1 MVRLGFII
9 GFIATIGV
17 LLSGLAAYRVHEQEL
32 TVNGIAIARAID
44 VHASLVQDRLT
55 ERELL
60 ARVAS
65 GLFRTP
71 SVVKANMLQ
80 PLRSSI
86 YAFKTDFVVAGWI
99 ARLKPAELDAA
110 RAQLASAGFPNPA
123 IRSDDDKPL
132 GTGAPDQPIDVLMD
146 VEPRNKETAGLA
158 GRSYDQHPILGPMLA
173 QAMDSGKPVASD
185 PLPLLRSDGPIGLV
199 LAAPV
204 LQEGEAQPAGFV
216 TFSYELAPLMLAND
230 DLSLFSVVLRDPRNP
245 EVELIA
251 NHQGSVSSR
260 LTAADGPPPS
270 MVRTVT
276 FGGRDWSLGYY
287 AKTNAVKRAEETA
300 VVVAAIGLA
309 LTAII
314 CGLFGYV
321 AYNNLRLSREIQVR
335 IGFERRLTAVID
347 ELNHRVKNILAVI
360 QSIVTRTLRHGS
372 DIDVARELL
381 IGRIHA
387 MSNVVSLLS
396 ESQWQG
402 VKLKGLFEARAIPHA
417 ERIAVSGP
425 DIAVSARAAQSLSLL
440 FFELASHSDEGLSLV
455 GKHPHIVAHWDVTG
469 EEPDTIFH
477 FRWEEFN
484 TSEATRR
491 ADSDF
496 GLILL
501 DRVAPEALGGVSK
514 RYFTDVS
521 YVYELT
527 APMETVVDMT
537 ERDRTEQF
545 AIAPR
550 RAAMTGQPSSLRKQ
564 ALPYHAMSEV
574 GKGWSDADYH
584 NDWGYGP
591 ACAGTTNINRSS
603 ASAATQSTP
612 QSKLEVLRRLR
623 SSQ

>member
-1 MVRLGFII
+1 M
-9 GFIATIGV
+9 
-17 LLSGLAAYRVHEQEL
+17 
-32 TVNGIAIARAID
+32 
-44 VHASLVQDRLT
+44 
-55 ERELL
+55 
-60 ARVAS
+60 
-65 GLFRTP
+65 
-71 SVVKANMLQ
+71 
-80 PLRSSI
+80 
-86 YAFKTDFVVAGWI
+86 
-99 ARLKPAELDAA
+99 
-110 RAQLASAGFPNPA
+110 
-123 IRSDDDKPL
+123 
-132 GTGAPDQPIDVLMD
+132 
-146 VEPRNKETAGLA
+146 
-158 GRSYDQHPILGPMLA
+158 
-173 QAMDSGKPVASD
+173 
-185 PLPLLRSDGPIGLV
+185 

-204 LQEGEAQPAGFV
+204 LPEGGAAPAGFV
-216 TFSYELAPLMLAND
+216 TFSYDLASLMLTND
-230 DLSLFSVVLRDPRNP
+230 DLSLFSVVLKDPRDPDS
-245 EVELIA
+245 ELIA
-251 NHQGSVSSR
+251 DHQGVVTSRAASSQGS
-260 LTAADGPPPS
+260 APS
-270 MVRTVT
+270 MLRTVT

-287 AKTNAVKRAEETA
+287 AKTNATSRAEQTA
-300 VVVAAIGLA
+300 AVVAAIGLA
-309 LTAII
+309 LTTIV

-360 QSIVTRTLRHGS
+360 QSIVTRTLRHGA

-469 EEPDTIFH
+469 EEPDAVFN

-484 TSEATRR
+484 TSAATRR

-545 AIAPR
+545 AMPPGR
-550 RAAMTGQPSSLRKQ
+550 RK
-564 ALPYHAMSEV
+564 
-574 GKGWSDADYH
+574 
-584 NDWGYGP
+584 
-591 ACAGTTNINRSS
+591 
-603 ASAATQSTP
+603 
-612 QSKLEVLRRLR
+612 
-623 SSQ
+623 

>member
-1 MVRLGFII
+1 VVRLGFII
-9 GFIATIGV
+9 GLIALIG
-17 LLSGLAAYRVHEQEL
+17 LMLSGAASFRVHEQEL
-32 TVNGIAIARAID
+32 TIDGIALARAID

-65 GLFRTP
+65 GLFRAP
-71 SVVKANMLQ
+71 SLVKANMLQ

-86 YAFKTDFVVAGWI
+86 YAFKTDFLVASWI
-99 ARLKPAELDAA
+99 ARLKPGELDEAG
-110 RAQLASAGFPNPA
+110 RELASAGFSNPK
-123 IRSDDDKPL
+123 IRNFDGKPIDPRSLDK
-132 GTGAPDQPIDVLMD
+132 PIDVLMD
-146 VEPRNKETAGLA
+146 VEPRNAENMALA
-158 GRSYDQHPILGPMLA
+158 GRAFDQSPSIGSMLA
-173 QAMDSGKPVASD
+173 RAMAEGKPVASD
-185 PLPLLRSDGPIGLV
+185 PVNLVRPNGPVGIV

-204 LQEGEAQPAGFV
+204 IQDGTTSPAGFV
-216 TFSYELAPLMLAND
+216 TFSYELAPLMLTND
-230 DLSLFSVVLRDPRNP
+230 DQSLFSVVLKDPRSADG
-245 EVELIA
+245 ELIA
-251 NHQGSVSSR
+251 NDQGVVTSR
-260 LTAADGPPPS
+260 QAAVDGPAPS
-270 MVRTVT
+270 AARIVA
-276 FGGRDWSLGYY
+276 FGDRDWSLAYY
-287 AKTNAVKRAEETA
+287 AKINATKRAQQTA
-300 VVVAAIGLA
+300 AIVGAIGLA
-309 LTAII
+309 LTVMI

-455 GKHPHIVAHWDVTG
+455 GKHPHVVAKWEVTG
-469 EEPDTIFH
+469 EQPDTIFH

-491 ADSDF
+491 PDSDF

-501 DRVAPEALGGVSK
+501 DRVAPEALGGTSK
-514 RYFTDVS
+514 RYFTDIS
-521 YVYELT
+521 YVYELI
-527 APMETVVDMT
+527 APMATVVDMT
-537 ERDRTEQF
+537 ERDRTERISAPVRP
-545 AIAPR
+545 AI
-550 RAAMTGQPSSLRKQ
+550 
-564 ALPYHAMSEV
+564 
-574 GKGWSDADYH
+574 
-584 NDWGYGP
+584 
-591 ACAGTTNINRSS
+591 
-603 ASAATQSTP
+603 
-612 QSKLEVLRRLR
+612 
-623 SSQ
+623 

>member
-1 MVRLGFII
+1 VVRLGFII
-9 GFIATIGV
+9 GLIALIGV
-17 LLSGLAAYRVHEQEL
+17 LISGLAAYRVHDQEL
-32 TVNGIAIARAID
+32 TVERIALARAID

-60 ARVAS
+60 ARVSS
-65 GLFRTP
+65 GLFRAP
-71 SVVKANMLQ
+71 SVIKANMLE

-99 ARLKPAELDAA
+99 ARLKPGELEAA
-110 RAQLASAGFPNPA
+110 RTELAGAGFPNPT
-123 IRSDDDKPL
+123 IRSFDDAPL
-132 GTGAPDQPIDVLMD
+132 ATSSLDHPVDVLMD
-146 VEPRNKETAGLA
+146 VEPRNAETMAFP
-158 GRSYDQHPILGPMLA
+158 GRALDQHPVLGPMLE
-173 QAMDSGKPVASD
+173 QAMAGGKPVASD
-185 PLPLLRSDGPIGLV
+185 PLALLRPNGPIGLV

-204 LQEGEAQPAGFV
+204 LQDGSGTAVGFV
-216 TFSYELAPLMLAND
+216 TFSYELAPLMLTND
-230 DLSLFSVVLRDPRNP
+230 DLSLFSVVLKDPRSDNS
-245 EVELIA
+245 ELIA
-251 NHQGSVSSR
+251 DDQGVVTSR
-260 LTAADGPPPS
+260 PATQLGPAPA
-270 MVRTVT
+270 VTRTVT
-276 FGGRDWSLGYY
+276 FGGRDWTLGYY
-287 AKTNAVKRAEETA
+287 AKSNTATRAERTA
-300 VVVAAIGLA
+300 AIVAAIGIA
-309 LTAII
+309 LTGIV

-372 DIDVARELL
+372 DIDVSRELL

-455 GKHPHIVAHWDVTG
+455 GKHPHIVVHWEVSG
-469 EEPDTIFH
+469 EGADTIFH

-484 TSEATRR
+484 TSAATRR
-491 ADSDF
+491 EDSDF
-496 GLILL
+496 GVILL
-501 DRVAPEALGGVSK
+501 DRVAPEALGGVAK

-537 ERDRTEQF
+537 ERDRTEQ
-545 AIAPR
+545 ISAP
-550 RAAMTGQPSSLRKQ
+550 LR
-564 ALPYHAMSEV
+564 
-574 GKGWSDADYH
+574 
-584 NDWGYGP
+584 P
-591 ACAGTTNINRSS
+591 AR
-603 ASAATQSTP
+603 
-612 QSKLEVLRRLR
+612 
-623 SSQ
+623 

>member
-9 GFIATIGV
+9 GLIALVGV

-32 TVNGIAIARAID
+32 AIERIALARAID
-44 VHASLVQDRLT
+44 VHASQVQDRLT

-60 ARVAS
+60 ARIAA
-65 GLFRTP
+65 GLFRLP
-71 SVVKANMLQ
+71 SAVKANALE

-86 YAFKTDFVVAGWI
+86 YAFKTDFVVAGWV
-99 ARLKPAELDAA
+99 ARLKPNELDTA
-110 RAQLASAGFPNPA
+110 RNELAHAGYPDPNIRTSDGKVLD
-123 IRSDDDKPL
+123 IRSL
-132 GTGAPDQPIDVLMD
+132 QEPIDVLMD
-146 VEPRNKETAGLA
+146 VEPRNRQTAPSVGRTLDDNRVLSTMLSLA
-158 GRSYDQHPILGPMLA
+158 IGE
-173 QAMDSGKPVASD
+173 GKPYASD
-185 PLPLLRSDGPIGLV
+185 PLPLLRPDGQIGVV

-204 LQEGEAQPAGFV
+204 LPPDATSPAGFV

-230 DLSLFSVVLRDPRNP
+230 DLSLFSVVLKDPRLLGG
-245 EVELIA
+245 EL
-251 NHQGSVSSR
+251 V
-260 LTAADGPPPS
+260 ADDRGVVTTRVVASDWPAPS
-270 MVRTVT
+270 ATRTVT
-276 FGGRDWSLGYY
+276 FGNRDWFLSYY
-287 AKTNAVKRAEETA
+287 AKTNAAKRAEQTA
-300 VVVAAIGLA
+300 AIVGAIGLA
-309 LTAII
+309 LTGII

-321 AYNNLRLSREIQVR
+321 ASNNLRLSREIQVR

-372 DIDVARELL
+372 DIDIARELL

-387 MSNVVSLLS
+387 MSHVVSLLS

-417 ERIAVSGP
+417 DRIAVSGP

-455 GKHPHIVAHWDVTG
+455 GKHPHIVAKWEVIG
-469 EEPDTIFH
+469 EAPEAVFT

-491 ADSDF
+491 PDSDF

-501 DRVAPEALGGVSK
+501 DRVAPEALGGTSK
-514 RYFTDVS
+514 RYFTEAS

-537 ERDRTEQF
+537 ERDRTEKF
-545 AIAPR
+545 SAPVR
-550 RAAMTGQPSSLRKQ
+550 PVR
-564 ALPYHAMSEV
+564 
-574 GKGWSDADYH
+574 
-584 NDWGYGP
+584 
-591 ACAGTTNINRSS
+591 
-603 ASAATQSTP
+603 
-612 QSKLEVLRRLR
+612 
-623 SSQ
+623 

>member
-9 GFIATIGV
+9 GFIALIGS

-32 TVNGIAIARAID
+32 TLDGIALARAID

-65 GLFRTP
+65 GLFRAP
-71 SVVKANMLQ
+71 SVLKVNMLQ
-80 PLRSSI
+80 PLRASI
-86 YAFKTDFVVAGWI
+86 YAFKTDFVVANWI
-99 ARLKPAELDAA
+99 ARLKPNELEA
-110 RAQLASAGFPNPA
+110 ASAVLKSSGFTNPT
-123 IRSDDDKPL
+123 IRDFDDQPLDLKTIDKP
-132 GTGAPDQPIDVLMD
+132 INVLMD
-146 VEPRNKETAGLA
+146 LEPRSADTLGFP
-158 GRSYDQHPILGPMLA
+158 GRAYDHHSIIGPVLVQTMEG
-173 QAMDSGKPVASD
+173 GKPVASD
-185 PLPLLRSDGPIGLV
+185 PIPLLRKDGPVGIV

-204 LQEGEAQPAGFV
+204 YQEGSSEAAGFV
-216 TFSYELAPLMLAND
+216 TFSYELATLMLTND
-230 DLSLFSVVLRDPRNP
+230 DRSLFSVVLKDPRD
-245 EVELIA
+245 A
-251 NHQGSVSSR
+251 NDEFVANDQGAITLQPVK
-260 LTAADGPPPS
+260 LEGPAPS

-287 AKTNAVKRAEETA
+287 AKTNAVLRAQQTA
-300 VVVAAIGLA
+300 VIVAAIGLA
-309 LTAII
+309 LTGIV

-360 QSIVTRTLRHGS
+360 QSIVTRTLRHGA
-372 DIDVARELL
+372 DIDVSRELL

-387 MSNVVSLLS
+387 MSNVVTLLS

-402 VKLKGLFEARAIPHA
+402 VKLKGLFESRAIPHA
-417 ERIAVSGP
+417 DRIAVNGP

-455 GKHPHIVAHWDVTG
+455 GKHPHIVANWDTSG

-484 TSEATRR
+484 TSAATRR
-491 ADSDF
+491 EDSDF

-501 DRVAPEALGGVSK
+501 DRVAPEALGGTAK

-527 APMETVVDMT
+527 APMVTVVDMT
-537 ERDRTEQF
+537 ERDRTEQLS
-545 AIAPR
+545 APVR
-550 RAAMTGQPSSLRKQ
+550 PVR
-564 ALPYHAMSEV
+564 
-574 GKGWSDADYH
+574 
-584 NDWGYGP
+584 
-591 ACAGTTNINRSS
+591 
-603 ASAATQSTP
+603 
-612 QSKLEVLRRLR
+612 
-623 SSQ
+623 

>member
-9 GFIATIGV
+9 GFIALIGV

-32 TVNGIAIARAID
+32 ALDGIALARAID

-65 GLFRTP
+65 GLFRSP

-80 PLRSSI
+80 PLRSAI
-86 YAFKTDFVVAGWI
+86 YAFKSDFVIASWI
-99 ARLKPAELDAA
+99 ARLKPADFATAQAELK
-110 RAQLASAGFPNPA
+110 SAGFTNPT
-123 IRSDDDKPL
+123 IRDFDDKPL
-132 GTGAPDQPIDVLMD
+132 DLKTIDKPLDVMMD
-146 VEPRNKETAGLA
+146 VEPRTPDLLGIP
-158 GRSYDQHPILGPMLA
+158 GRAFERHSVIGPMLA
-173 QAMDSGKPVASD
+173 QAAASGKPVASD
-185 PLPLLRSDGPIGLV
+185 PIPMLRQNGPIGIV
-199 LAAPV
+199 LASAIVNEGSTEPV
-204 LQEGEAQPAGFV
+204 GFIA
-216 TFSYELAPLMLAND
+216 FSYELAPLMLTND
-230 DLSLFSVVLRDPRNP
+230 DRSLFSVVLKDPDDASD
-245 EVELIA
+245 EYVA
-251 NHQGSVSSR
+251 NEQGVVTLRAVKQGDPAPSV
-260 LTAADGPPPS
+260 
-270 MVRTVT
+270 VRTVT

-287 AKTNAVKRAEETA
+287 AKNNAVQRAQQTA
-300 VVVAAIGLA
+300 IVVAAIGLA
-309 LTAII
+309 LTGII

-372 DIDVARELL
+372 DMDVSRELL

-387 MSNVVSLLS
+387 MSNVVTLLS

-402 VKLKGLFEARAIPHA
+402 VKLRGLFEARAIPHA
-417 ERIAVSGP
+417 DRIVVNGP

-455 GKHPHIVAHWDVTG
+455 GKHPHIVANWEVTG
-469 EEPDTIFH
+469 EEPDTVFH

-484 TSEATRR
+484 TSAATRR
-491 ADSDF
+491 EDSDF

-501 DRVAPEALGGVSK
+501 DRVAPEALGGTAK

-527 APMETVVDMT
+527 APMATVVDMN
-537 ERDRTEQF
+537 ERDRTGE
-545 AIAPR
+545 ISAPVR
-550 RAAMTGQPSSLRKQ
+550 PVR
-564 ALPYHAMSEV
+564 
-574 GKGWSDADYH
+574 
-584 NDWGYGP
+584 
-591 ACAGTTNINRSS
+591 
-603 ASAATQSTP
+603 
-612 QSKLEVLRRLR
+612 
-623 SSQ
+623 

>member
-1 MVRLGFII
+1 VIRLGFII
-9 GFIATIGV
+9 GFIASIGV
-17 LLSGLAAYRVHEQEL
+17 LLSGFAAYRVHDQEL
-32 TVNGIAIARAID
+32 TLDGIALARAID

-65 GLFRTP
+65 GLFRAP

-86 YAFKTDFVVAGWI
+86 YAFKTDFVVANWI
-99 ARLKPAELDAA
+99 ARLKPSELDAA
-110 RAQLASAGFPNPA
+110 REVLKSSGFTNPT
-123 IRSDDDKPL
+123 IRDFDDRPL
-132 GTGAPDQPIDVLMD
+132 DVKAMEKPIDVLMD
-146 VEPRNKETAGLA
+146 LEPRSPDTLGFP
-158 GRSYDQHPILGPMLA
+158 GRAYDRHSIVGPMLA
-173 QAMDSGKPVASD
+173 QAMQSGKPLASD
-185 PLPLLRSDGPIGLV
+185 PIPLLRKDGPVGIV

-204 LQEGEAQPAGFV
+204 FQEGSTDVAGFV
-216 TFSYELAPLMLAND
+216 TFSYELAPLMLVND
-230 DLSLFSVVLRDPRNP
+230 DRSLFSVVLKDPRD
-245 EVELIA
+245 A
-251 NHQGSVSSR
+251 NDEFVANDQGAVTLQSVK
-260 LTAADGPPPS
+260 LDGPAPS

-287 AKTNAVKRAEETA
+287 AKTSAIARAQQTA
-300 VVVAAIGLA
+300 VIVAAIGLA
-309 LTAII
+309 LTGIV

-372 DIDVARELL
+372 DIDVSRELL

-387 MSNVVSLLS
+387 MSNVVTLLS

-402 VKLKGLFEARAIPHA
+402 VKLKGLFESRAIPHA
-417 ERIAVSGP
+417 ERIAVNGP

-455 GKHPHIVAHWDVTG
+455 GKHPHIVANWDISG

-484 TSEATRR
+484 TSAATRR
-491 ADSDF
+491 EDSDF

-501 DRVAPEALGGVSK
+501 DRVAPEALGGTAK

-527 APMETVVDMT
+527 APMVTVVDMT
-537 ERDRTEQF
+537 ERDRTEQLS
-545 AIAPR
+545 APVR
-550 RAAMTGQPSSLRKQ
+550 PVR
-564 ALPYHAMSEV
+564 
-574 GKGWSDADYH
+574 
-584 NDWGYGP
+584 
-591 ACAGTTNINRSS
+591 
-603 ASAATQSTP
+603 
-612 QSKLEVLRRLR
+612 
-623 SSQ
+623 

>member
-9 GFIATIGV
+9 GFIALIGV
-17 LLSGLAAYRVHEQEL
+17 LLSGLAGYRVHEQEL
-32 TVNGIAIARAID
+32 TVDRIAMARAID

-60 ARVAS
+60 ARVSS
-65 GLFRTP
+65 GLFHAP
-71 SVVKANMLQ
+71 SLIKANMLQ
-80 PLRSSI
+80 PLRASI

-99 ARLKPAELDAA
+99 ARLRPDELDAA
-110 RAQLASAGFPNPA
+110 GAELLSAGFPNPRV
-123 IRSDDDKPL
+123 RSFDDAPLDKRAL
-132 GTGAPDQPIDVLMD
+132 AAPVDVLMD
-146 VEPRNKETAGLA
+146 VEPRKQETMVFA
-158 GRSYDQHPILGPMLA
+158 GRSLDQQPILGAMLT
-173 QAMDSGKPVASD
+173 QALSEGTPVASD
-185 PLPLLRSDGPIGLV
+185 PVPLLRPDGPIGLV

-204 LQEGEAQPAGFV
+204 LQQGDAAPAGFV
-216 TFSYELAPLMLAND
+216 TFSYELAPLMLTND
-230 DLSLFSVVLRDPRNP
+230 DLSLFSVILKDPRGDDG
-245 EVELIA
+245 ELIA
-251 NHQGSVSSR
+251 DDRGIVTSRPAGRQGP
-260 LTAADGPPPS
+260 TPP
-270 MVRTVT
+270 VTRTVT
-276 FGGRDWSLGYY
+276 FGGRDWTLGYY
-287 AKTNAVKRAEETA
+287 AKTNAAMRAQQTA
-300 VVVAAIGLA
+300 TIVAAIGLA
-309 LTAII
+309 LTAIV

-425 DIAVSARAAQSLSLL
+425 DITVSARAAQSLSLL

-455 GKHPHIVAHWDVTG
+455 GKHPHIVAHWEVNG
-469 EEPDTIFH
+469 EDPDIIFH

-484 TSEATRR
+484 TSAETRR
-491 ADSDF
+491 EDSDF
-496 GLILL
+496 GVILL
-501 DRVAPEALGGVSK
+501 DRVAPEALGGTSK

-527 APMETVVDMT
+527 APMDTVVDMS

-545 AIAPR
+545 SAPAKPGR
-550 RAAMTGQPSSLRKQ
+550 
-564 ALPYHAMSEV
+564 
-574 GKGWSDADYH
+574 
-584 NDWGYGP
+584 
-591 ACAGTTNINRSS
+591 
-603 ASAATQSTP
+603 
-612 QSKLEVLRRLR
+612 
-623 SSQ
+623 

>member
-9 GFIATIGV
+9 GFIALIGV
-17 LLSGLAAYRVHEQEL
+17 LLSGLAAYRVHEQEVTL
-32 TVNGIAIARAID
+32 DGIALARAID

-65 GLFRTP
+65 GLFRAP
-71 SVVKANMLQ
+71 SVLKANMLQ
-80 PLRSSI
+80 PLRASI
-86 YAFKTDFVVAGWI
+86 YAFKTDFVVANWI
-99 ARLKPAELDAA
+99 ARLKPDELEAA
-110 RAQLASAGFPNPA
+110 RSVLKSSGFTDPTIRDFDDQPLDMKA
-123 IRSDDDKPL
+123 IDKP
-132 GTGAPDQPIDVLMD
+132 INVLMD
-146 VEPRNKETAGLA
+146 LEPRSADTLSFP
-158 GRSYDQHPILGPMLA
+158 GRAYDRHSIIGPVLTQVMEG
-173 QAMDSGKPVASD
+173 GKPVASD
-185 PLPLLRSDGPIGLV
+185 PIPLLRKDGPVGIV

-204 LQEGEAQPAGFV
+204 YQEGSSEAAGFV
-216 TFSYELAPLMLAND
+216 TFSYELATLMLTNDDQSLFAVVLKDPTDVNDEFVAND
-230 DLSLFSVVLRDPRNP
+230 QGVVTLQPVKP
-245 EVELIA
+245 E
-251 NHQGSVSSR
+251 
-260 LTAADGPPPS
+260 GPAPS

-287 AKTNAVKRAEETA
+287 AKSNVAVRAQQTA
-300 VVVAAIGLA
+300 VIVAAIGLA
-309 LTAII
+309 LTGIV

-372 DIDVARELL
+372 DIDVSRELL

-387 MSNVVSLLS
+387 MSNVVTLLS

-417 ERIAVSGP
+417 DRIAVNGP

-455 GKHPHIVAHWDVTG
+455 GKHPHIVANWEISG
-469 EEPDTIFH
+469 EEPDTVFH

-484 TSEATRR
+484 TSAATRR
-491 ADSDF
+491 EDSDF

-501 DRVAPEALGGVSK
+501 DRVAPEALGGTAK
-514 RYFTDVS
+514 RFFTDVS

-527 APMETVVDMT
+527 APMVTVVDMT
-537 ERDRTEQF
+537 ERDRTEQLS
-545 AIAPR
+545 APVR
-550 RAAMTGQPSSLRKQ
+550 PVK
-564 ALPYHAMSEV
+564 
-574 GKGWSDADYH
+574 
-584 NDWGYGP
+584 
-591 ACAGTTNINRSS
+591 
-603 ASAATQSTP
+603 
-612 QSKLEVLRRLR
+612 
-623 SSQ
+623 

>member
-1 MVRLGFII
+1 VVRLGFII
-9 GFIATIGV
+9 GFIALIGV
-17 LLSGLAAYRVHEQEL
+17 LLSGLAAYRVHDQEL
-32 TVNGIAIARAID
+32 AIDGIALARAID

-71 SVVKANMLQ
+71 SVIKANMLQ
-80 PLRSSI
+80 PLRSAI
-86 YAFKTDFVVAGWI
+86 YAFKTDFVVADWI
-99 ARLKPAELDAA
+99 ARLKPSELDAA
-110 RAQLASAGFPNPA
+110 RAELAGSGFSNPT
-123 IRSDDDKPL
+123 IRDFDDQPLDLKTLDKPVN
-132 GTGAPDQPIDVLMD
+132 VLMD
-146 VEPRNKETAGLA
+146 VEPRTAETSDLP
-158 GRSYDQHPILGPMLA
+158 GRTLDKHSVVGPMLA
-173 QAMDSGKPVASD
+173 QAMAQGKPVASD
-185 PLPLLRSDGPIGLV
+185 PIPLLRRNGPVGIA

-204 LQEGEAQPAGFV
+204 FQEGALEPAGFV
-216 TFSYELAPLMLAND
+216 TFSYELAPLMLEND
-230 DLSLFSVVLRDPRNP
+230 DRSLFSVALRDPRD
-245 EVELIA
+245 A
-251 NHQGSVSSR
+251 NDEFVANDQDAVSSR
-260 LTAADGPPPS
+260 AVKPDGPAPS

-276 FGGRDWSLGYY
+276 FGGRDWSLAYY
-287 AKTNAVKRAEETA
+287 AKTSAAVRAEQTA
-300 VVVAAIGLA
+300 IIVAAIGLA
-309 LTAII
+309 LTGIV

-360 QSIVTRTLRHGS
+360 QSIVTRTLRHGA

-387 MSNVVSLLS
+387 MSNVVTLLS

-455 GKHPHIVAHWDVTG
+455 GKHPHIVAKWEVTG
-469 EEPDTIFH
+469 EEPDAVFH

-484 TSEATRR
+484 TSAATRR
-491 ADSDF
+491 EDSDF

-501 DRVAPEALGGVSK
+501 DRVAPEALGGTAK

-521 YVYELT
+521 YVYELV

-537 ERDRTEQF
+537 ERDRTEKF
-545 AIAPR
+545 SAPV
-550 RAAMTGQPSSLRKQ
+550 Q
-564 ALPYHAMSEV
+564 
-574 GKGWSDADYH
+574 
-584 NDWGYGP
+584 
-591 ACAGTTNINRSS
+591 S
-603 ASAATQSTP
+603 A
-612 QSKLEVLRRLR
+612 R
-623 SSQ
+623 

>member
-1 MVRLGFII
+1 VVRLGFII
-9 GFIATIGV
+9 GFIAFIGV
-17 LLSGLAAYRVHEQEL
+17 LLSGLAAYRVHDQEL
-32 TVNGIAIARAID
+32 TVEGIALARAID

-65 GLFRTP
+65 GLFHAP
-71 SVVKANMLQ
+71 SVIKADMLQ
-80 PLRSSI
+80 PLRTSI

-99 ARLKPAELDAA
+99 ARLQPSELAA
-110 RAQLASAGFPNPA
+110 ASKELTSAGFSDPT
-123 IRSDDDKPL
+123 IRSFDDSPRDTQSLNK
-132 GTGAPDQPIDVLMD
+132 PIDVLMD
-146 VEPRNKETAGLA
+146 VEPRNALTMAFP
-158 GRSYDQHPILGPMLA
+158 GRSLDQHPILGPMFA
-173 QAMDSGKPVASD
+173 QAMTHGKPVSSD
-185 PLPLLRSDGPIGLV
+185 PLRLMGPDGPMGIV

-204 LQEGEAQPAGFV
+204 LQEGNASPVGFV

-230 DLSLFSVVLRDPRNP
+230 DLSLFSVVLKDPRSADS
-245 EVELIA
+245 ELIA
-251 NHQGSVSSR
+251 NDQGVVSSR
-260 LTAADGPPPS
+260 SVAQDRPAPS
-270 MVRTVT
+270 MVRTVM

-287 AKTNAVKRAEETA
+287 AKTNAVRRADQTA
-300 VVVAAIGLA
+300 AIVAAIGFA
-309 LTAII
+309 LTGIV

-402 VKLKGLFEARAIPHA
+402 VKLKGLFESRAIPHA

-455 GKHPHIVAHWDVTG
+455 GKHPHIVAHWEVTG
-469 EEPDTIFH
+469 EDPDSTFH

-484 TSEATRR
+484 TSAATRR
-491 ADSDF
+491 EDSDF
-496 GLILL
+496 GVILL
-501 DRVAPEALGGVSK
+501 ERVAPEALGGTSK

-527 APMETVVDMT
+527 APMETVIDMT
-537 ERDRTEQF
+537 ERDRTEQL
-545 AIAPR
+545 
-550 RAAMTGQPSSLRKQ
+550 SV
-564 ALPYHAMSEV
+564 LP
-574 GKGWSDADYH
+574 K
-584 NDWGYGP
+584 
-591 ACAGTTNINRSS
+591 AGR
-603 ASAATQSTP
+603 
-612 QSKLEVLRRLR
+612 
-623 SSQ
+623 

>member
-1 MVRLGFII
+1 VVRLGFII
-9 GFIATIGV
+9 GLLALIGT

-32 TVNGIAIARAID
+32 AIEGIALARAID

-60 ARVAS
+60 ARVSS
-65 GLFRTP
+65 GLFRSP
-71 SVVKANMLQ
+71 SVVRANMLQ
-80 PLRSSI
+80 PLRSAI
-86 YAFKTDFVVAGWI
+86 YAFKTDFVVASWV
-99 ARLKPAELDAA
+99 ARLKPEELDAA
-110 RAQLASAGFPNPA
+110 SKELAAAGFPNPT
-123 IRSDDDKPL
+123 IRNANDKP
-132 GTGAPDQPIDVLMD
+132 IDSHSIGKPVDVMMD
-146 VEPRNKETAGLA
+146 LEPRNAETRAFA
-158 GRSYDQHPILGPMLA
+158 GRVVDDYPVIGAMLTRAMAEDKPI
-173 QAMDSGKPVASD
+173 ASD
-185 PLPLLRSDGPIGLV
+185 PLNLLRPDGPVGVV

-204 LQEGEAQPAGFV
+204 VQDGASSPAGFV
-216 TFSYELAPLMLAND
+216 TFSYDLASLMLTND
-230 DLSLFSVVLRDPRNP
+230 DLSLFSVALKDPRS
-245 EVELIA
+245 EDGELIA
-251 NHQGSVSSR
+251 NDRGVVSAR
-260 LTAADGPPPS
+260 KVAPDAPQPS
-270 MVRTVT
+270 AVRAVN
-276 FGGRDWSLGYY
+276 FGNRDWSLAYY
-287 AKTNAVKRAEETA
+287 AKTNAAKRAEQT
-300 VVVAAIGLA
+300 AAIVGAIGMA
-309 LTAII
+309 LTGVI

-360 QSIVTRTLRHGS
+360 QSIVTRTLRHGA

-387 MSNVVSLLS
+387 MANVVSLLS

-402 VKLKGLFEARAIPHA
+402 VQLKGLFEARAIPHA

-455 GKHPHIVAHWDVTG
+455 GKHPHIVAKWEVTG
-469 EEPDTIFH
+469 EPSQEVFT

-501 DRVAPEALGGVSK
+501 DRVAPEALGGTSK

-527 APMETVVDMT
+527 APMATVVDMT
-537 ERDRTEQF
+537 ERDRTEQ
-545 AIAPR
+545 ISAPVR
-550 RAAMTGQPSSLRKQ
+550 Q
-564 ALPYHAMSEV
+564 
-574 GKGWSDADYH
+574 GK
-584 NDWGYGP
+584 
-591 ACAGTTNINRSS
+591 
-603 ASAATQSTP
+603 
-612 QSKLEVLRRLR
+612 
-623 SSQ
+623 

>member
-9 GFIATIGV
+9 GFIALIGV
-17 LLSGLAAYRVHEQEL
+17 LLSGLAAYRVHDQEL
-32 TVNGIAIARAID
+32 TLDGIAMARAID

-65 GLFRTP
+65 GLFHAP
-71 SVVKANMLQ
+71 SVIKADMLQ
-80 PLRSSI
+80 PLRASI
-86 YAFKTDFVVAGWI
+86 YAFKTDFVVASWI
-99 ARLKPAELDAA
+99 ARLKPNELDAA
-110 RAQLASAGFPNPA
+110 RAELIKAGFPDPT
-123 IRSDDDKPL
+123 IRSYNDSPRDTRSL
-132 GTGAPDQPIDVLMD
+132 TQPIDVVMD
-146 VEPRNKETAGLA
+146 VEPRNDKTMAIP
-158 GRSYDQHPILGPMLA
+158 GRSLDQNPILGSMFT
-173 QAMDSGKPVASD
+173 QAVAGGKPVASD
-185 PLPLLRSDGPIGLV
+185 PVSLMRPDGPVGIV

-204 LQEGEAQPAGFV
+204 LQDGGNSPAGFI
-216 TFSYELAPLMLAND
+216 TFSYELAPLMLTND
-230 DLSLFSVVLRDPRNP
+230 DLSLFSVVLKDPRTANS
-245 EVELIA
+245 ELIA
-251 NHQGSVSSR
+251 NDQGIVASR
-260 LTAADGPPPS
+260 IANPDGPLPS
-270 MVRTVT
+270 ATRTVT
-276 FGGRDWSLGYY
+276 FGGRDWSLSYY
-287 AKTNAVKRAEETA
+287 AKTNAVKRAQQTA
-300 VVVAAIGLA
+300 AIVAAIGLA
-309 LTAII
+309 LTGIV

-425 DIAVSARAAQSLSLL
+425 DISVSARAAQSLSLL

-455 GKHPHIVAHWDVTG
+455 GKHPHIVAHWEVTG
-469 EEPDTIFH
+469 EEPEATFH

-484 TSEATRR
+484 TSAATRR
-491 ADSDF
+491 EDTDF
-496 GLILL
+496 GVILL
-501 DRVAPEALGGVSK
+501 DRVAPEALGGTSQ

-527 APMETVVDMT
+527 APMDTVVDMT

-545 AIAPR
+545 KAPVKR
-550 RAAMTGQPSSLRKQ
+550 VR
-564 ALPYHAMSEV
+564 
-574 GKGWSDADYH
+574 
-584 NDWGYGP
+584 
-591 ACAGTTNINRSS
+591 
-603 ASAATQSTP
+603 
-612 QSKLEVLRRLR
+612 
-623 SSQ
+623 

>member
-1 MVRLGFII
+1 VVRLGFII
-9 GFIATIGV
+9 GLLALIGT

-32 TVNGIAIARAID
+32 AIEGIALARAID

-60 ARVAS
+60 ARVSS
-65 GLFRTP
+65 GLFRAP
-71 SVVKANMLQ
+71 SVVRANMLQ
-80 PLRSSI
+80 PLRSAI
-86 YAFKTDFVVAGWI
+86 YAFKTDFVVASWI
-99 ARLKPAELDAA
+99 ARLKPEELDAA
-110 RAQLASAGFPNPA
+110 SKELAAAGFPNPT
-123 IRSDDDKPL
+123 IRSVDGKPIDSHTI
-132 GTGAPDQPIDVLMD
+132 GKPIDVMMD
-146 VEPRNKETAGLA
+146 LEPRNAETRAFA
-158 GRSYDQHPILGPMLA
+158 GRVVDDYPVIGAMLTRAMAEDKPI
-173 QAMDSGKPVASD
+173 ASD
-185 PLPLLRSDGPIGLV
+185 PLNLLRPDGPVGVV

-204 LQEGEAQPAGFV
+204 VQDGASAPAGFV
-216 TFSYELAPLMLAND
+216 TFSYDLASLMLTND
-230 DLSLFSVVLRDPRNP
+230 DLSLFSVALKDPRS
-245 EVELIA
+245 EDGELIA
-251 NHQGSVSSR
+251 NDRGVVSAR
-260 LTAADGPPPS
+260 KVAPDAPQPS
-270 MVRTVT
+270 AVRAVN
-276 FGGRDWSLGYY
+276 FGNRDWSLAYY
-287 AKTNAVKRAEETA
+287 AKTNAAKRAEQT
-300 VVVAAIGLA
+300 AAIVGAIGMA
-309 LTAII
+309 LTGVI

-360 QSIVTRTLRHGS
+360 QSIVTRTLRHGA

-387 MSNVVSLLS
+387 MANVVSLLS

-402 VKLKGLFEARAIPHA
+402 VQLKGLFEARAIPHA

-455 GKHPHIVAHWDVTG
+455 GKHPHIVAKWEVTG
-469 EEPDTIFH
+469 EPSQEVFI

-501 DRVAPEALGGVSK
+501 DRVAPEALGGTSK

-527 APMETVVDMT
+527 APMATVVDMS
-537 ERDRTEQF
+537 ERDRTEQ
-545 AIAPR
+545 ISAPVR
-550 RAAMTGQPSSLRKQ
+550 Q
-564 ALPYHAMSEV
+564 
-574 GKGWSDADYH
+574 GK
-584 NDWGYGP
+584 
-591 ACAGTTNINRSS
+591 
-603 ASAATQSTP
+603 
-612 QSKLEVLRRLR
+612 
-623 SSQ
+623 